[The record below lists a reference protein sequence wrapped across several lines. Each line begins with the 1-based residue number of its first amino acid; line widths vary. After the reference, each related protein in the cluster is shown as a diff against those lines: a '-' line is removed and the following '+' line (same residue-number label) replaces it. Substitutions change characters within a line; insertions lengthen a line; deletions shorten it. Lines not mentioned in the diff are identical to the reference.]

1 MRSHQMQNAL
11 FDEFSAD
18 PIFAVTFRR
27 NPRRQQQLEQSENIG
42 LFETELRFCSRGG
55 LVLRPFV
62 HIAPSTNDEL
72 VIVNH
77 KICRA
82 IDVQSGP
89 PDN

>member
-1 MRSHQMQNAL
+1 
-11 FDEFSAD
+11 
-18 PIFAVTFRR
+18 
-27 NPRRQQQLEQSENIG
+27 LEQSENIG
-42 LFETELRFCSRGG
+42 LFKTGLRFRSRGG

-72 VIVNH
+72 VIVNY

>member
-1 MRSHQMQNAL
+1 
-11 FDEFSAD
+11 
-18 PIFAVTFRR
+18 
-27 NPRRQQQLEQSENIG
+27 
-42 LFETELRFCSRGG
+42 